1 MTFSREE
8 QAARTTRGR
17 PAAQGFGSQKARSSP
32 SQSPPAPSDDPLRG
46 WGEGSSEADS
56 GGGAGAEEVGSLPL
70 DAVVN
75 VQQMAQKAVELG
87 SQQLAPV
94 LGAAALRGA
103 ALQIAL
109 NPTAVF
115 QGALGLL
122 SAPALTPEQ
131 KQQQQRDWLRDA
143 AQETF
148 GTEVLSQ
155 LPPSLQWLAP
165 TLALPGVAA
174 GQPAVL
180 GAVEAEVQAR
190 QTTGGVS

>member
-1 MTFSREE
+1 MNSESRRVRVAKALEGHIPRFINIYCKEVDYLARVHNLSWE
-8 QAARTTRGR
+8 QMY
-17 PAAQGFGSQKARSSP
+17 
-32 SQSPPAPSDDPLRG
+32 LLL
-46 WGEGSSEADS
+46 DS

>member
-17 PAAQGFGSQKARSSP
+17 PAAQGFGNQKVRSSQ
-32 SQSPPAPSDDPLRG
+32 SQSPPAPSDNPLEG
-46 WGEGSSEADS
+46 WGEAGDEA
-56 GGGAGAEEVGSLPL
+56 GAGAEPESGAEDLPL
-70 DAVVN
+70 EAVVN
-75 VQQMAQKAVELG
+75 VQQMAKKAVELG

-103 ALQIAL
+103 SLQIAL

-131 KQQQQRDWLRDA
+131 KQQQQRNWLRDA

-148 GTEVLSQ
+148 GTEALSQ

-190 QTTGGVS
+190 QTTGEVS